1 LVATD
6 SVNRILFLSLYK
18 PKPTALKK
26 LLALLICFAPL
37 FSFAQ
42 YLNWSRQISGPRV
55 EYIKGTAT
63 DASGNIYVV
72 GYFSGTIDFD
82 PGAGVAN
89 ATAVGTDIWFG
100 KYSSTGNYIWA
111 KQLTGGNNDYGTDI
125 A

>member
-1 LVATD
+1 M
-6 SVNRILFLSLYK
+6 
-18 PKPTALKK
+18 KK